1 MVTNQ
6 NQLSNG
12 LPVYTGNQSISASYN
27 LLHRFTCGFF
37 LKTKM
42 DTSFSG
48 FTAGPSSGSRQPHAG
63 PRDWNPARVQ
73 FAAGLPKE
81 RSGVDFGT
89 HSQSL
94 PTNPGFFFSQT
105 CWLRISLENGGRRRG
120 KKRKGGG
127 RKQPPGW
134 RKILYVCALKH
145 KVCGQLLKDFS
156 GELRLSTESIE

>member
-37 LKTKM
+37 LKTKT

-94 PTNPGFFFSQT
+94 PTNPGFFFFPRHVGSGSHWRTEEEEGEKREREGVENSPQAGGRYCMYVHSST
-105 CWLRISLENGGRRRG
+105 RFVASCLRIFLE
-120 KKRKGGG
+120 
-127 RKQPPGW
+127 
-134 RKILYVCALKH
+134 
-145 KVCGQLLKDFS
+145 S
-156 GELRLSTESIE
+156 